1 MQNHELKGHFYEV
14 ETPEYMK
21 IIGGEVRIYRG
32 AKRIAFSKNPWT
44 DEHGEVRTGKT
55 VTVNLGLNHGNPDLI
70 RAFETA
76 ISILKGEQLN
86 VIEQAEQ

>member
-1 MQNHELKGHFYEV
+1 MKKVELKGLFYEL
-14 ETPEYMK
+14 EEPDYMK
-21 IIGGEVRIYRG
+21 IIGGEVRVYKN